1 MSRQFWSETVAWAT
15 ASGASVNSANV
26 ETILFPNVTLPANFM
41 QDGRA
46 LRLRAQGQ
54 WTTTASTPTLIFSVR
69 WGGVSGTVLC
79 KTAACTT
86 VASTTAAMWDLDII
100 IQTRSN
106 GSSGTVMAI
115 GTARVFAGVAGTIA
129 STTGEGLVTPMGSA
143 GVLAPAAVT
152 VDLTADTALS
162 LTVTPSTTAATIIGL
177 NYTIEVLN

>member
-15 ASGASVNSANV
+15 ASGTSVNSANV

-115 GTARVFAGVAGTIA
+115 GTARLFAGVAGTVA
-129 STTGEGLVTPMGSA
+129 STTGEGLVTAMGSS

-162 LTVTPSTTAATIIGL
+162 LTVTPSTTAVTLIGL

>member
-15 ASGASVNSANV
+15 ASGTSVNSANV

-106 GSSGTVMAI
+106 GSSVTVMAI
-115 GTARVFAGVAGTIA
+115 GTARVFAGLAGTIA